1 MRDQLADIEH
11 KLKKVRKRTKEDE
24 KKYADAHESIVGVE
38 ERCRKMEE
46 IIKFRQVEA
55 KKGLKVKV
63 TPKDIEELEE
73 QYE

>member
-1 MRDQLADIEH
+1 MKEQLAEIEH

-24 KKYADAHESIVGVE
+24 KKYSDAHESVVGVE

-46 IIKFRQVEA
+46 IIKFRQAEN
-55 KKGLKVKV
+55 KKGLRVKV
-63 TPKDIEELEE
+63 TPKDIEEMEE

>member
-1 MRDQLADIEH
+1 MKEQLAEVEH

-24 KKYADAHESIVGVE
+24 KKFADAHESVVGVE

-46 IIKFRQVEA
+46 IIKFRQAEA

-63 TPKDIEELEE
+63 TPKDIEEMEE
-73 QYE
+73 